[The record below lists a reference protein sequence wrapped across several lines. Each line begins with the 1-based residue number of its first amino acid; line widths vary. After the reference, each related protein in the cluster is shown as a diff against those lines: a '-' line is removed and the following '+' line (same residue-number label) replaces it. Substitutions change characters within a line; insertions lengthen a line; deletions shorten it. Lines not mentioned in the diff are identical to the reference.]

1 MPFDVFLFLV
11 IIKTGGVVMEVG
23 EKAPDFVLKDQ
34 NGKEFRLSD
43 FRGKKVLLSFHPLA
57 WTGICE
63 KQMKALE
70 KDYERFEGLNVVPVG
85 ISVDSVPTK
94 KAWAEHM
101 GLKKLRILSDFWPH
115 GGVAKLYD
123 LFREK
128 EGFSERANVLIDEGE
143 KVAFFRVYPIM
154 EVPDLEEVFGFLG
167 GK

>member
-1 MPFDVFLFLV
+1 M
-11 IIKTGGVVMEVG
+11 IG

-34 NGKEFRLSD
+34 NGEEFKLSD

-63 KQMKALE
+63 KQMRALE
-70 KDYERFEGLNVVPVG
+70 ENYEKFETLNVLPVG
-85 ISVDSVPTK
+85 ISVDPVPSK

-115 GGVAKLYD
+115 GEIAKLYG

-128 EGFSERANVLIDEGE
+128 DGISERANVLVDEEG
-143 KVAFFRVYPIM
+143 KIAFYKVYPIG
-154 EVPDLEEVFGFLG
+154 ELPNLEEIFEFLEG
-167 GK
+167 

>member
-1 MPFDVFLFLV
+1 V
-11 IIKTGGVVMEVG
+11 IG

-34 NGKEFRLSD
+34 NGEEFKLSD

-70 KDYERFEGLNVVPVG
+70 ENYEKFETLNVLPVG
-85 ISVDSVPTK
+85 ISVDPMPSK

-115 GGVAKLYD
+115 GEVAKLYG

-128 EGFSERANVLIDEGE
+128 DGISERANVLVDEEG
-143 KVAFFRVYPIM
+143 KIALYKVYPIG
-154 EVPDLEEVFGFLG
+154 ELPNLKEIFEFLERYCQDNWGITS
-167 GK
+167 